1 MTHATLLA
9 RIAAGTDPAA
19 WQEFCDRYALLIRDF
34 AERRGLQAADC
45 DEVAQESLLALAK
58 AMPNFQ
64 YDRSKGKFRSY
75 LKTIVL
81 HEIYRKSR
89 QKHGEVSLGEVD
101 GPAAQAVADQ
111 EIEQVWEAE
120 WRQYHIRQAMSV
132 IEMEFNEKDRA
143 AFEAYALAGREAAE
157 VAAELAMSVDQ
168 IYQAKSRIMKRL
180 SRIIQQQVEE
190 EG

>member
-9 RIAAGTDPAA
+9 RVAAGTDHAA
-19 WQEFCDRYALLIRDF
+19 WQEFCDRYGLLIRGF
-34 AERRGLQAADC
+34 AERQGLQAADC

-81 HEIYRKSR
+81 HEIFRRSR
-89 QKHGEVSLGEVD
+89 QKHGEVLLGEVD
-101 GPAAQAVADQ
+101 DAVTQAVANP
-111 EIEQVWEAE
+111 EIEQIWEAQ

-157 VAAELAMSVDQ
+157 VAAEQAMSVDQ

-180 SRIIQQQVEE
+180 SQIIQQQVEE

>member
-9 RIAAGTDPAA
+9 RVSAGTDPAA
-19 WQEFCDRYALLIRDF
+19 WQEFCDRYALLIRGF
-34 AERRGLQAADC
+34 AQRQGLQSADC

-81 HEIYRKSR
+81 HEIFRKSR

-101 GPAAQAVADQ
+101 GAADLAIADPGS
-111 EIEQVWEAE
+111 EQVWEAE
-120 WRQYHIRQAMSV
+120 WRQYHIRQAMRV

-143 AFEAYALAGREAAE
+143 AFEAYALAGREAEE
-157 VAAELAMSVDQ
+157 VAAELAMSLDQ
-168 IYQAKSRIMKRL
+168 IYQAKSRIVKRL
-180 SRIIQQQVEE
+180 SQIIQEQVEQ

>member
-9 RIAAGTDPAA
+9 RVSAGTDPAA
-19 WQEFCDRYALLIRDF
+19 WQEFCDRYAALIRGF
-34 AERRGLQAADC
+34 AQRRGLQAADC
-45 DEVAQESLLALAK
+45 DEVAQEALLALAK

-64 YDRSKGKFRSY
+64 YDRSRGKFRSY

-101 GPAAQAVADQ
+101 GAAAQAVADP

-143 AFEAYALAGREAAE
+143 AFEAYAVAGREAAE

-168 IYQAKSRIMKRL
+168 VYQAKSRIMKRL